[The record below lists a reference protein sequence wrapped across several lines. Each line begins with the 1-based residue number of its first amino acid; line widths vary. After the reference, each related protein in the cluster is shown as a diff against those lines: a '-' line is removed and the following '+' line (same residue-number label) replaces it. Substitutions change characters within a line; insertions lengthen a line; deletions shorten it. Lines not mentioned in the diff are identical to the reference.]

1 MLMGFILHEP
11 YRYAMFIAGPYRKNS
26 MAVRLVEKPEP
37 KVPVVALVPPELLKQ
52 INQIAAREERSRS
65 SVVAMA
71 LRDFVERDN
80 LRS

>member
-1 MLMGFILHEP
+1 
-11 YRYAMFIAGPYRKNS
+11 
-26 MAVRLVEKPEP
+26 MAVRLVEKPVP

>member
-1 MLMGFILHEP
+1 MP
-11 YRYAMFIAGPYRKNS
+11 
-26 MAVRLVEKPEP
+26 VRLVEKPEP